1 MCECGDLLT
10 AHRTH
15 AKSGKSPPS
24 IAVVATADTAAATTA
39 AAEVAT
45 TAVAAIVL
53 LIATVAAST
62 AQLEVFNEAQ
72 AQRLERKIT
81 ALVKSGTDETSLR
94 SVVRDATKL
103 GRRP

>member
-1 MCECGDLLT
+1 MT
-10 AHRTH
+10 
-15 AKSGKSPPS
+15 SPAVRIIRIS
-24 IAVVATADTAAATTA
+24 CAVIFVLGIAGMIISSVAGNNVGVVTTIGVTTA
-39 AAEVAT
+39 IAAV
-45 TAVAAIVL
+45 VL
-53 LIATVAAST
+53 LIATVAASNT
-62 AQLEVFNEAQ
+62 HLEVFNEAQ

>member
-1 MCECGDLLT
+1 MT
-10 AHRTH
+10 SPAVRTIRISC
-15 AKSGKSPPS
+15 AVIFVLGIAGMIISS
-24 IAVVATADTAAATTA
+24 IAGNNVGVVTTIGATTA
-39 AAEVAT
+39 IAAL
-45 TAVAAIVL
+45 VL
-53 LIATVAAST
+53 LIATVSSSPGR
-62 AQLEVFNEAQ
+62 LDVFNEAQ